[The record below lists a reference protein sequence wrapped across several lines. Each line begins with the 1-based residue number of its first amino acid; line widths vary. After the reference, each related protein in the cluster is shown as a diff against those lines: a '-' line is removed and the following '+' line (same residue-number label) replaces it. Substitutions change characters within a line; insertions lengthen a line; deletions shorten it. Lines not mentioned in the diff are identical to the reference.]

1 MALFNCL
8 GFKVSNVTV
17 GTLVRL
23 DREAPLGLYLFPS
36 SNFFLKNEISTG
48 NVILS
53 FFVCYMMYSYVKSIL
68 LIIVFLVVLFLFC
81 NFLRVCL
88 LLQ

>member
-8 GFKVSNVTV
+8 GFKVSNVTI

-23 DREAPLGLYLFPS
+23 DREAPLGLYLFLS
-36 SNFFLKNEISTG
+36 SNFKKKIEISTG

-53 FFVCYMMYSYVKSIL
+53 FFVCYV
-68 LIIVFLVVLFLFC
+68 
-81 NFLRVCL
+81 
-88 LLQ
+88 

>member
-36 SNFFLKNEISTG
+36 SNFF
-48 NVILS
+48 
-53 FFVCYMMYSYVKSIL
+53 F
-68 LIIVFLVVLFLFC
+68 
-81 NFLRVCL
+81 
-88 LLQ
+88 